1 LLDLSH
7 RADLD
12 WLADVL
18 DDARQ
23 AAPSADWLL
32 VGAMARDLWLSY
44 AYGIRIDR
52 ETTDVDLAV
61 GVTGWENFQAT
72 RAQLLGGGQ
81 FAPVGTLQRL
91 RHRSGRLLD
100 LVPFGGIED
109 PERRIA
115 WPSSGDVRMNVM
127 GCRESRAGAVSL
139 RLRTGAESRVITL
152 PGLIVLK
159 FFAFADRAL
168 TQPRK
173 DAYDIHLVLSHYLEA
188 GDAARLYDEHA
199 DLLEADQFDFTVAG
213 AAVAGR
219 DVRRLLVAHSAMPD
233 QVIGAL
239 AATVAIELNVRGSN
253 RLLGQVPLQQAET
266 FRQLLLAFQHELL
279 RS

>member
-7 RADLD
+7 RADLN

-18 DDARQ
+18 GDARQ

-44 AYGIRIDR
+44 AHGIRIDR

-61 GVTGWENFQAT
+61 GVAGWENFHAT
-72 RAQLLGGGQ
+72 QEQLLGGGQ
-81 FAPVGTLQRL
+81 FVSVGALQRL

-109 PERRIA
+109 SERRIA
-115 WPSSGDVRMNVM
+115 WPPSGDMRMNVM
-127 GCRESRAGAVSL
+127 GCREARASAAVL
-139 RLRTGAESRVITL
+139 RLRTGVESQVITL

-173 DAYDIHLVLSHYLEA
+173 DAYDLHLVLSHYLEA
-188 GDAARLYDEHA
+188 GNESRLYDEHA
-199 DLLEADQFDFTVAG
+199 DLLEMDRFDFTVAG

-219 DVRRLLVAHSAMPD
+219 DVRRLLVAHSATPD
-233 QVIGAL
+233 QVIAAIDETL
-239 AATVAIELNVRGSN
+239 ATELNVGGSN
-253 RLLGQVPLQQAET
+253 RLLGQVPLQHAET